1 MSKYKIYT
9 QKPSKVTFDMADGK
23 FDLEMEALSS
33 IDAEIIEVDAKSED
47 EFIEAVKDAD
57 AIIARGRKITRKIN
71 THPDQQRPLFHNNA
85 CAIHL
90 YNRRYCTTHNS
101 CSP

>member
-33 IDAEIIEVDAKSED
+33 IDAEIDAEM
-47 EFIEAVKDAD
+47 DAQD
-57 AIIARGRKITRKIN
+57 IS
-71 THPDQQRPLFHNNA
+71 
-85 CAIHL
+85 
-90 YNRRYCTTHNS
+90 TTCNL
-101 CSP
+101 